1 MRRRLDPGVL
11 LLLTPILWGATFPG
25 AKIALGRL
33 PVPAFMALTRTLGLL
48 AIVALVP
55 FMRRADDRRTP
66 GDARAVVVPSAL
78 LGALIFI
85 AYSLQTEGLARTTAT
100 NAGFITG
107 LYVVFTPVIAAV
119 AFRHRVA
126 AAAWIAVSVAVVG
139 LALLSIRHLD
149 RVRVHGGD
157 LLVLGGAIVWAAH
170 ITGVGHF
177 SVRFP
182 AWMLSLGQMGFT
194 AAFQLVAASGTG
206 LHLGSA
212 ASIHVWPLLAL
223 TGALGSGVAYT
234 IQIVGQRS
242 LTATRAVVILA
253 GEAIFAA
260 AFAAVW
266 IGDRLSLH
274 QWVGAG
280 LVLAAMAG
288 SELAARRPPEQR
300 IEPASAE

>member
-33 PVPAFMALTRTLGLL
+33 PIPAFMALTRTLGFL
-48 AIVALVP
+48 AVVALVP
-55 FMRRADDRRTP
+55 FMRRADDRRAT
-66 GDARAVVVPSAL
+66 GDARAVVVPSAI
-78 LGALIFI
+78 LGALIFL

-119 AFRHRVA
+119 AFRHRVPPV
-126 AAAWIAVSVAVVG
+126 AWIAVGVSVAG

-157 LLVLGGAIVWAAH
+157 LLVLAGAVVWAAH

-194 AAFQLVAASGTG
+194 AFFQVLAASETG

-260 AFAAVW
+260 MFAAVW
-266 IGDRLSLH
+266 IGERLSLH
-274 QWVGAG
+274 QWVGAA

-288 SELAARRPPEQR
+288 SELAARRLPEER